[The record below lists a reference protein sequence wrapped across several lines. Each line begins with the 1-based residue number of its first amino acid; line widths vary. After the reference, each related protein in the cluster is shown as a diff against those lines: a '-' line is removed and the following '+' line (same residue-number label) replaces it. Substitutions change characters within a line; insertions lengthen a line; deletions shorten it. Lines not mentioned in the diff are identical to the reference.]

1 MTADPRRD
9 ELLGWISQT
18 RQTQRKLTYLIGA
31 MILISSIL
39 LFWRLGVGLLAL
51 SLTAL
56 VGIVGFWITSSHIL
70 DWSDRLSNLT
80 HQRGAGRRG

>member
-18 RQTQRKLTYLIGA
+18 RRTQRKLTYVIGA

-51 SLTAL
+51 IITAI

-70 DWSDRLSNLT
+70 EWNDRLAGLR
-80 HQRGAGRRG
+80 HQGGRRT